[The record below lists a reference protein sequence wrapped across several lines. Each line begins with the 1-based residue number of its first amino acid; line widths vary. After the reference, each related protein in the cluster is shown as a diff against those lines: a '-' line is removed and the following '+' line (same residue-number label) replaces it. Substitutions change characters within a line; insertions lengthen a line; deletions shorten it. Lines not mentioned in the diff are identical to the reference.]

1 MEGCAFSGHRVI
13 AAGKIASLTELL
25 QRAVAYAY
33 EQGCRSFYCGGAV
46 GFDTLAAKAVILFRV
61 KHPDVRLVLMLPCAD
76 QSDGWSEMQR
86 AAYDYILSEADE
98 AVILSDSYARGC
110 MQKRNRALVE
120 RADMLIC
127 YVGREGSGSAQTMH
141 LAEKKGIPVYNLY
154 AHVKHKN
161 NNEDSSN

>member
-1 MEGCAFSGHRVI
+1 MESCSFSGHRVI
-13 AAGKIASLTELL
+13 AQAKLAPLKDLL
-25 QRAVAYAY
+25 RRAIAYAY

-46 GFDTLAAKAVILFRV
+46 GFDTYAAKEIILFRV
-61 KHPDVRLVLMLPCAD
+61 KHPDVRLILLLPCAD
-76 QSDGWSEMQR
+76 QSEGWSDMQR

-110 MQKRNRALVE
+110 MQKRNRDLVE

-127 YVGREGSGSAQTMH
+127 YVGREGSGSSQTLH

-154 AHVKHKN
+154 AHI
-161 NNEDSSN
+161 